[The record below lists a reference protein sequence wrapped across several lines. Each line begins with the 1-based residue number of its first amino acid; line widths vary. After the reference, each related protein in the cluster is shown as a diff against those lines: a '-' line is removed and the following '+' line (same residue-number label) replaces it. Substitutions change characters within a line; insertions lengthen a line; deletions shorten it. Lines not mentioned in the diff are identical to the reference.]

1 MRWMDKQKNRTS
13 KERKRM
19 PRQHVQMYMIVKT
32 PRGLVRI
39 DKDGNETPIAPPQ
52 KSPKKIGGKRKKK

>member
-1 MRWMDKQKNRTS
+1 
-13 KERKRM
+13 M
-19 PRQHVQMYMIVKT
+19 PRRHVQTYMIVKT
-32 PRGLVRI
+32 KKGLVRI